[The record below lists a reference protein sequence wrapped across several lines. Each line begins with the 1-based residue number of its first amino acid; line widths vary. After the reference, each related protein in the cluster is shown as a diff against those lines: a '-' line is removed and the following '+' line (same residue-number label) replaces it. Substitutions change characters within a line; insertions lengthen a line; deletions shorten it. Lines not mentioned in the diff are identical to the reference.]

1 MLFGLVN
8 KKLGGRE
15 VPFSFSRVFL
25 WGTSTLRLL
34 MNVSGEKLL
43 VISEASDLYV
53 ESGILNLFSVLIFSM
68 EINTADF

>member
-1 MLFGLVN
+1 
-8 KKLGGRE
+8 
-15 VPFSFSRVFL
+15 
-25 WGTSTLRLL
+25 